1 MLLLWLKKSMIRA
14 GYFLDTHMSQ
24 NIIYQWIKSD
34 VVKPAHR
41 HAALV
46 LAGERAD
53 GLAWLGFISRLLV
66 LLGLLSLAVGVVFF
80 FAYNWNDMGRMVKF
94 AVLQVILVLTFV
106 TYHFKSGSP
115 WLAQALLLTGVIVLG
130 ALLALFGQTYQ
141 TGADPWQLF
150 ATWAA
155 LITPLVLFSRS
166 EALWVFWAVL
176 INTALVLYLQVN
188 RSFLWLPFTQRQS
201 IWLFLLVNT
210 ALLVWYEWLASE
222 RLSQHPRWGLSHR
235 WAAQVMGLVVLY
247 ILSWIGLESLFGRD
261 IAHVFYFF
269 VYVLLM
275 SGVFWYY
282 RYRCADL
289 LLLTAWC
296 LAVMVFVLSFLG
308 NHLLDSLEAGSLL
321 LMAISLIGMS
331 TWAVSWIKKTHQQL
345 KAEEVA

>member
-1 MLLLWLKKSMIRA
+1 
-14 GYFLDTHMSQ
+14 MSQ
-24 NIIYQWIKSD
+24 NVIYQWIKSG
-34 VVKPAHR
+34 VVKSAHR
-41 HAALV
+41 QQALV
-46 LAGERAD
+46 LAGERPD
-53 GLAWLGFISRLLV
+53 GLAWLGFVSRLLV

-106 TYHFKSGSP
+106 AYYFKSASP
-115 WLAQALLLTGVIVLG
+115 WMAQALLLTGVLVLG

-150 ATWAA
+150 ATWAL

-188 RSFLWLPFTQRQS
+188 RSFLWLPFSHRQS
-201 IWLFLLVNT
+201 IWLFLLVNV
-210 ALLVWYEWLASE
+210 ALLVCYEWLASNRFSE
-222 RLSQHPRWGLSHR
+222 HARWGLRHR

-247 ILSWIGLESLFGRD
+247 ILSWIGLESLFGRN
-261 IAHVFYFF
+261 ISHAFYFLC
-269 VYVLLM
+269 YVLLM
-275 SGVFWYY
+275 LGVFWYY
-282 RYRCADL
+282 RYRCPDL

-296 LAVMVFVLSFLG
+296 LAAMVFVLSFLG
-308 NHLLDSLEAGSLL
+308 NHVLNSLEAGGLL
-321 LMAISLIGMS
+321 LMAISLIAMS

-345 KAEEVA
+345 QAEEAAS